1 MIISV
6 LDMIY
11 IVLFSV
17 GFCYLF
23 IMESQ
28 IKSIKTM
35 MEEHVKFDKKMC
47 DQERLKNT
55 KKK

>member
-1 MIISV
+1 MIISA

-11 IVLFSV
+11 IGLFSIV
-17 GFCYLF
+17 FCYLF

-47 DQERLKNT
+47 EQERLKNP

>member
-23 IMESQ
+23 MMESQ